1 MWPELID
8 VARWAPSPHNIQPW
22 RVRIRSETDAELLYD
37 PARLLPETDPSG
49 RFSAVGLGVFL
60 ETLAVAARARGRD
73 VESGF
78 ATERLEPGRGEPR
91 LWARLRLGHD
101 PRRRRST
108 IERRTS
114 RLPYDGRPVP
124 ADALD
129 ELDAVAARAR
139 HILSTSSERDFVDFV
154 LGLNRDTLFDDLLEP
169 GARREVGS
177 WLRFSER
184 AAAERRDG
192 FSPSALGFPGP
203 LLHAYFRLAPAFELP
218 GLRHAI
224 RRLYFRTMRGT
235 STIAWFNGPF
245 DEHADWV
252 AAGRLLGRSWLL
264 LTKHGVVLHPFGSII
279 TNRRANAALHERI
292 GRDEAGRTTW
302 LIARL
307 GYSAEP
313 PRSQRL
319 EARELFVD

>member
-1 MWPELID
+1 M
-8 VARWAPSPHNIQPW
+8 
-22 RVRIRSETDAELLYD
+22 
-37 PARLLPETDPSG
+37 
-49 RFSAVGLGVFL
+49 
-60 ETLAVAARARGRD
+60 
-73 VESGF
+73 
-78 ATERLEPGRGEPR
+78 
-91 LWARLRLGHD
+91 
-101 PRRRRST
+101 
-108 IERRTS
+108 
-114 RLPYDGRPVP
+114 P

-139 HILSTSSERDFVDFV
+139 HSLSTSSERDFVDFV

-264 LTKHGVVLHPFGSII
+264 LTKHSVVLHPFGSII
-279 TNRRANAALHERI
+279 TNKRANAALHERI

-319 EARELFVD
+319 EARELIVD